1 MMTYFDNLVVSP
13 LCPGGQDAVA
23 CAPGAVFGQR
33 KPTLPAGKRSSQT
46 SLPGAMGSSV
56 LSLAQLNPRAPCTRP
71 APARHTSLHGLTLL
85 TVKVDGTKRISGG
98 LSTVSLNALQRLL
111 PASSAAQDHF
121 PLSNLSASVTP
132 STDIRRP
139 SASSD
144 TVRVQMSLKPDFS
157 LNVVLTYL
165 VVPLKFILTLS
176 LYHVKAMFGD
186 PYAIQIKYNIATK
199 RVIKHLVTV
208 LTCKLSAGC
217 ISKCVEVGRRRVRA
231 EARRASAAR
240 NAGASRLELHTRT
253 QASLIPSVVVK
264 LRRYLRLAQVPRVAG
279 RADTAD
285 GGRTHLSADTLL
297 RELILP
303 ASAAIFTHVGGRGT
317 QRTHSAVRA
326 GVTIETRTNS
336 LIILPS
342 IAVSQ
347 QAALDGAAGGGPRRL
362 RGRPHLVRHVEP
374 VHGEQA
380 QRAELCAFYSVQ
392 VQLHH

>member
-1 MMTYFDNLVVSP
+1 VVVNVEQVSRTVVPIVRLGGRRHEVVEHVYCVCEGGLALARVCRQRAQHGSVLPRHVRHRAPRVAHRYQVSP

-71 APARHTSLHGLTLL
+71 APARHPSLHGLTLL

-186 PYAIQIKYNIATK
+186 PYAIQ
-199 RVIKHLVTV
+199 
-208 LTCKLSAGC
+208 
-217 ISKCVEVGRRRVRA
+217 
-231 EARRASAAR
+231 
-240 NAGASRLELHTRT
+240 
-253 QASLIPSVVVK
+253 
-264 LRRYLRLAQVPRVAG
+264 
-279 RADTAD
+279 
-285 GGRTHLSADTLL
+285 
-297 RELILP
+297 
-303 ASAAIFTHVGGRGT
+303 
-317 QRTHSAVRA
+317 
-326 GVTIETRTNS
+326 
-336 LIILPS
+336 
-342 IAVSQ
+342 
-347 QAALDGAAGGGPRRL
+347 
-362 RGRPHLVRHVEP
+362 
-374 VHGEQA
+374 
-380 QRAELCAFYSVQ
+380 
-392 VQLHH
+392 